1 MISTYQKSLDA
12 TAEVVGSTGCYCGRK
27 ELIINEYG
35 LYFMSVK
42 IDTDDVEDMN
52 EYTSEAHKIKGF
64 KDIIVDIYI

>member
-1 MISTYQKSLDA
+1 
-12 TAEVVGSTGCYCGRK
+12 
-27 ELIINEYG
+27 
-35 LYFMSVK
+35 MSVK